1 MSAPYNEINPLPA
14 CPDTPNCVRS
24 SRLIHSDSTAVMRAL
39 KNVLSEEAET
49 IESDDEGKTIHAV
62 YRIPVFGWKDDVNI
76 SLQAETSNKTIL
88 FIRSASRVGKS
99 DLGVNQRRVKRILRK
114 TERELHP

>member
-1 MSAPYNEINPLPA
+1 MSEPYNEINPLPA

-24 SRLIHSDSTAVMRAL
+24 SRLMHTDSSAVMRAL
-39 KNVLSEEAET
+39 IKVLADEAESV
-49 IESDDEGKTIHAV
+49 ESNDEEKKIHAV

-76 SLQAETSNKTIL
+76 TLKSETSNKTIL
-88 FIRSASRVGKS
+88 FIRSASRVGES
-99 DLGVNQRRVKRILRK
+99 DLGVNQRRVKRIIRK